1 MQSLSQSDF
10 SPSMIQVLDK
20 FINELEISNI
30 ESKVMDGQNLEQI
43 KDSSLDY
50 TFSTFGL
57 IYFPDILQGM
67 KEMFRVLKPG
77 GKTGIASWCTDAFL
91 PAAFQQTMNA
101 LLGNS
106 VSNRTVLL
114 IN

>member
-1 MQSLSQSDF
+1 
-10 SPSMIQVLDK
+10 
-20 FINELEISNI
+20 
-30 ESKVMDGQNLEQI
+30 MDGQNLEQI

-50 TFSTFGL
+50 TFPAFGL

-101 LLGNS
+101 LFGNS